1 MRAGVASNRPQ
12 FYKDLTLP
20 FYGYN
25 RPGSETN
32 FTEDLKKV
40 DVPTLVLH
48 GDDDQIVPFADAG
61 PLSAKLVQGPELVH
75 EADSGIELREASDP
89 LFDAGHADQHHADAA
104 IVKDRPDCFKT
115 VHVQSICFIHE
126 DQSRW
131 IRHGSLERLE
141 TFEGLEVGR
150 IDRRSV
156 TR

>member
-104 IVKDRPDCFKT
+104 IVKDRPDCFKA
-115 VHVQSICFIHE
+115 VHVQSILLHP
-126 DQSRW
+126 R
-131 IRHGSLERLE
+131 
-141 TFEGLEVGR
+141 GLEVGSVAIR
-150 IDRRSV
+150 KAERRKGGMGV
-156 TR
+156 GYAARE